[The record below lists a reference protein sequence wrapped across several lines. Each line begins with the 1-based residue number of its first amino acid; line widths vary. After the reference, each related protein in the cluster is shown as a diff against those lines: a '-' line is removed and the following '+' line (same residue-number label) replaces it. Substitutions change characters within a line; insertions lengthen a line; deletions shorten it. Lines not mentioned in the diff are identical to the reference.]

1 MAITTHTITELYTN
15 YKPAF
20 NNLYKIE
27 MTNIVEGENDE
38 LDKYVTLH
46 AYNVQFGGESLQ
58 LTRNTVTK
66 QFQLNDTD
74 AYKRTDTLTIQWRE
88 NDDWEVKRYHENWI
102 AMFYDKENDHYIS
115 YPYTKNNVTYN
126 KEAIYRTFTITLPVN
141 GTFGEDTSSG
151 YRQIRFNGVL
161 PQDAPGIALGWATQA
176 NIVTHSI
183 NYYVTSWEWLP
194 MNISNASG
202 GGTTSASMTATV

>member
-1 MAITTHTITELYTN
+1 MAITRDTISDLYTN
-15 YKPAF
+15 YTPAF

-27 MTNIVEGENDE
+27 MSNPKGESSDSLVKRN
-38 LDKYVTLH
+38 YTTLH
-46 AYNVQFGGESLQ
+46 AFNVQFGGESLQ

-88 NDDWEVKRYHENWI
+88 DEDWSVKRYHENWV

-115 YPYTKNNVTYN
+115 YTSDTVDYL
-126 KEAIYRTFTITLPVN
+126 YRTFTITLPKN
-141 GTFGEDTSSG
+141 RTIGEDTSTG
-151 YRQIRFNGVL
+151 YRQIKFSGVL
-161 PQDAPGIALGWATQA
+161 PQDAPGLNLGWSTQA
-176 NIVTHSI
+176 NIVSHTI

-194 MNISNASG
+194 YEETETSSSG
-202 GGTTSASMTATV
+202 GGSGNVNVVTRL